1 MGSPQSI
8 LQRAGIRQLPGICR
22 YPAKGT
28 GHSVNQGGTAG
39 SVVFYLQLFVL
50 DRSYISV
57 RDVFCFLKALLAV
70 NISQRSFFLL
80 TNLLHE

>member
-1 MGSPQSI
+1 MGTPQSI

-50 DRSYISV
+50 DRPYISV
-57 RDVFCFLKALLAV
+57 RDVFCFFK
-70 NISQRSFFLL
+70 SSFGSEYKSKELFSAYKRI
-80 TNLLHE
+80 T